1 MIPGVVSRCC
11 AFAAQSRIYEHQP
24 DPPNSY
30 QKSERL
36 NAENAPTDH
45 HPQQK
50 RASSQAVRRILPEW
64 VLRRQYRIYDARL
77 PSATPMRE
85 IENLDGVIPI
95 PCGKKRGEW
104 IKSLDL
110 CVQKVIR
117 CTYRIWGERNVASS
131 RRHPSTTEVVGI
143 SLRYRT
149 KHTYYRTTATQHDK
163 SSQSP
168 QRVPIPW
175 LLTVSSILF

>member
-1 MIPGVVSRCC
+1 VIPGVVSRCC

-50 RASSQAVRRILPEW
+50 RASSPSRSQNFTGVGPPPS
-64 VLRRQYRIYDARL
+64 VPYLRLA
-77 PSATPMRE
+77 ST
-85 IENLDGVIPI
+85 NLDGVIPI